1 MYRFSTRAYN
11 LLFCIIFVFVIA
23 GCQSQKEVETISNIS
38 PTVTTMPTITPTFTP
53 THTTTPAFTITSP
66 PTNTPSNTVT
76 PFRVLSATPTSTQIP
91 PQPAVLFPFQDTY
104 SRTIDWSYGVVTSQ
118 DHNVFDEINDL
129 WAFLAFKLLDRGI
142 HQFNYSFLGKT
153 ITVYYLNVA
162 HAFDGTLLP
171 MQLIL
176 GGTEG
181 ENIPI
186 NVIPAG
192 GTAYIQVSIRNASK
206 PFNPQLTHLE
216 ANRAFDTR
224 DSAYPFLFIED
235 LQMLLPS
242 LPDELI
248 LLANH
253 PILVPRDNW
262 HQVELDMQRVS
273 YLAARYHP
281 FFEIDPYYRLVGQ
294 SPFAKDLSEH
304 LLHDTEFPW
313 GDYAFSSRTLVI
325 ITNNN

>member
-1 MYRFSTRAYN
+1 MYRIYFRNPS
-11 LLFCIIFVFVIA
+11 LLIWIA
-23 GCQSQKEVETISNIS
+23 ILLGMVSCQPQKVVEPTATLS
-38 PTVTTMPTITPTFTP
+38 PTITETPTITPTFTP

-66 PTNTPSNTVT
+66 PTNTPSSTVT
-76 PFRVLSATPTSTQIP
+76 PFRVLTATPTSTKIP
-91 PQPAVLFPFQDTY
+91 SQPAVLFHYQDTR
-104 SRTIDWSYGVVTSQ
+104 SRTIDWSYSVVTSQ
-118 DHNVFDEINDL
+118 DHNVFDEVNDL
-129 WAFLAFKLLDRGI
+129 WVFMAFKLLDRGI
-142 HQFNYSFLGKT
+142 HQFNFSYLGKT

-181 ENIPI
+181 ENVPI

-192 GTAYIQVSIRNASK
+192 GTAYIQVSIRNALK

-224 DSAYPFLFIED
+224 DSAYPLLFIED
-235 LQMLLPS
+235 LQTLLPS

-253 PILVPRDNW
+253 PILIPRDNW
-262 HQVELDMQRVS
+262 HQVELDMQRVN
-273 YLAARYHP
+273 YLAARYQP
-281 FFEIDPYYRLVGQ
+281 FFEIDPYYRVTDQ
-294 SPFAKDLSEH
+294 SVFAYALRDY
-304 LLHDTEFPW
+304 LLDGTEMPQ
-313 GDYAFSSRTLVI
+313 GDYAFSSRNLVI
-325 ITNNN
+325 ITNN